1 MFMNSF
7 NNQIYLKPSLIN
19 KSLNKKSNISFLNL
33 NIRSLNKNFA
43 KLEILLTKLNF
54 NPDII
59 GITETWISENKPL
72 THTLNGYDFIYKKF
86 TGDVGGTA
94 FFVKNNLNYSIIDT
108 YNLNLQN
115 CEDIWIELTLNSN
128 KKLVFGSIYRHP
140 SYNIINF
147 QNKFAETIER
157 FNTLNQS
164 FIIGGDF
171 NIDLLDNSSAIQNF
185 KNEIHSQGSW
195 QSVNHAT
202 RIPRKHKKSLI
213 DHVYSNFSTTQLTTQ
228 IIEYDISD
236 HLPNI
241 SFIYNH
247 NSYKFPNKKIII
259 RDTKFFK
266 ADNFLSDLK
275 TNISY
280 IPNLSS
286 NDRWDYFEKVFST
299 TLNQHAPLRSK
310 TRKEIKRKFKPWI
323 TRGILN
329 SLKTK
334 QRLFKKF
341 ISINTEENWKKYKVK
356 INYTYRLM
364 MVQGCGRLS

>member
-1 MFMNSF
+1 MN
-7 NNQIYLKPSLIN
+7 NPYNKIYLKPSLIN
-19 KSLNKKSNISFLNL
+19 KSLNNKSNISFLNL
-33 NIRSLNKNFA
+33 NIRSLNKNFG

-72 THTLNGYDFIYKKF
+72 AHTLSGYDFIPNKF

-94 FFVKNNLNYSIIDT
+94 FFVKNNLNYSVLD
-108 YNLNLQN
+108 NLNLNLPN
-115 CEDIWIELTLNSN
+115 CEDIWIELTLSSK

-140 SYNIINF
+140 SYNINNF
-147 QNKFAETIER
+147 QLKFAKTIEYL
-157 FNTLNQS
+157 NSLNQN

-171 NIDLLDNSSAIQNF
+171 NIDLLDNSSSIQNF

-195 QSVNHAT
+195 QLVQHPT
-202 RIPRKHKKSLI
+202 RIPRKHKKSLL
-213 DHVYSNFSTTQLTTQ
+213 DHVYSNFAITEITTQ

-247 NSYKFPNKKIII
+247 NSYKFPNRKIKI

-266 ADNFLSDLK
+266 ADNFLSDLR
-275 TNISY
+275 TNIST
-280 IPNLSS
+280 IPNLPS
-286 NDRWDYFEKVFST
+286 NNRWDYFEKVFSD
-299 TLNQHAPLRSK
+299 TLNKHAPLRSK

-323 TRGILN
+323 TCGILK

-334 QRLFKKF
+334 QKLYKEF
-341 ISINTEENWKKYKVK
+341 ILNNTEQKWNKYK
-356 INYTYRLM
+356 TYRNKLTHIYH
-364 MVQGCGRLS
+364 VSF